1 MNQVTVTDIS
11 PVVYLSSDSSVD
23 DSHDEWLHDED
34 LMSGSLCVCGA
45 LNRAHKAYCPMSS
58 RNRSSRVLFGAD
70 NVAPVP
76 SNKSGLSKSEK
87 SNTCTCSTIESNK
100 SNVSEKHNNSVGL
113 KPGDCVFVHSRK
125 AVSNHI
131 RCRIVEVVGKFYR
144 LCSMKGALSG
154 RYSSDDLT
162 VSSKDFSI
170 PLCNWRQSPTV
181 SLFDVI
187 SDPACIERC
196 NCTRSK
202 SSLAVVHLTG
212 DSGEPDD
219 GHVSA
224 GDHTWLKNELYT
236 LNIEERET
244 IQSPSGW
251 LNDSVFSA
259 AQMLPLQQFPH
270 MSNHQ
275 AMAFKVHR
283 ESLFR
288 FLQSQVHRFQCRL

>member
-1 MNQVTVTDIS
+1 M
-11 PVVYLSSDSSVD
+11 VVYARV
-23 DSHDEWLHDED
+23 
-34 LMSGSLCVCGA
+34 G
-45 LNRAHKAYCPMSS
+45 RAHKAYCPMSS

-100 SNVSEKHNNSVGL
+100 SHVSEKHNNSVGL

-125 AVSNHI
+125 AVI
-131 RCRIVEVVGKFYR
+131 RCRIVEVVGKFCR
-144 LCSMKGALSG
+144 LCSALSG

-170 PLCNWRQSPTV
+170 PLCNWRQDPTV

-196 NCTRSK
+196 NCK
-202 SSLAVVHLTG
+202 SSLAAVDLTG
-212 DSGEPDD
+212 DSEEPDD

-236 LNIEERET
+236 LNDEERET
-244 IQSPSGW
+244 IQSSGW
-251 LNDSVFSA
+251 LNDNVISA
-259 AQMLPLQQFPH
+259 AQML
-270 MSNHQ
+270 
-275 AMAFKVHR
+275 
-283 ESLFR
+283 
-288 FLQSQVHRFQCRL
+288 